1 MNKLIV
7 ALIAGAF
14 ASVAA
19 AQTAPPKPT
28 SKERQADVVSTT
40 KAGSESSSVMV
51 QKEQAANVK
60 ASREVAKMS
69 REEKKA
75 FAKAINESLINPD
88 NPSGTAG
95 TAAMQKSTTAA
106 SKAVAKDRPNL
117 NTPEAQ
123 KALEKAATK

>member
-19 AQTAPPKPT
+19 AQTSPPKPT
-28 SKERQADVVSTT
+28 KAERQADV
-40 KAGSESSSVMV
+40 KAATQGGLESSSSML

-60 ASREVAKMS
+60 ASREVAKMT

-75 FAKAINESLINPD
+75 FAKALQDTEINPN

-95 TAAMQKSTTAA
+95 TAVMQKQTTAV
-106 SKAVAKDRPNL
+106 SKETPKMRPNL

-123 KALEKAATK
+123 KALEKASTK